1 MAAGTETVL
10 PGKGRFVALLAVAEV
25 LAMTLWFSA
34 TAVVPSLI
42 RDYGIEPAH
51 ASLFTSLV
59 QVGFVVGTLGSAI
72 LGLADR
78 LEPRRFFAASA
89 VIAGTA
95 NGIIL
100 FLDPTG
106 PVVLAMRFLTGICM
120 AGIYP
125 VGVKIVTTWARGDR
139 GLLVGVLVA
148 ALTLGSAFPHLFNS
162 LGAVDWRIPIAC
174 SSLSALL
181 AAVLI
186 GFVSLGGETAKAP
199 PFRIGLAFEGF
210 RRPAMRYANFG
221 YLGHMWELYAMWA
234 WIGLFLLS
242 SYRDRGIEDAPFWA
256 AFTHF
261 WVLAI
266 GAAGAAGAGWIADRW
281 GRTATT
287 IVAMSVSAA
296 CSLLVGITYDAP
308 IAAMVTLCLVWGI
321 FVIADSAQFSA
332 AISELA
338 PANLVGTSITIQT
351 SAGFLLTLAA
361 IHVIPWFANLV
372 GWEWSFVILAPGPLF
387 GIWAMAKLRR
397 HPDAVHLADGRR

>member
-1 MAAGTETVL
+1 M
-10 PGKGRFVALLAVAEV
+10 LLAVAEV

-34 TAVVPSLI
+34 TAVIPSLI
-42 RDYGIEPAH
+42 RDYGIEPDH

-59 QVGFVVGTLGSAI
+59 QVGFVVGTLASAI
-72 LGLADR
+72 LWLADR

-89 VIAGTA
+89 VVAGIANA
-95 NGIIL
+95 AIL
-100 FLDPTG
+100 LFDPAG
-106 PVVLAMRFLTGICM
+106 PVVLAMRFLTGLCM

-125 VGVKIVTTWARGDR
+125 IGVKIVTTWARGDR
-139 GLLVGVLVA
+139 GLLVGLLVA

-162 LGAVDWRIPIAC
+162 LGSVDWRIPIVC
-174 SSLSALL
+174 SSLSSGL
-181 AAVLI
+181 AACLV
-186 GFVSLGGETAKAP
+186 GFVSLGGKTIKAP
-199 PFRIGLAFEGF
+199 AFRIGLAFEGF

-234 WIGLFLLS
+234 WIGLFLLA
-242 SYRDRGIEDAPFWA
+242 SYQDRGLSDAPFWA

-261 WVLAI
+261 WVLAV

-287 IVAMSVSAA
+287 IVAMSISAA
-296 CSLLVGITYDAP
+296 CSLLVGFTYDAP
-308 IAAMVTLCLVWGI
+308 VAAMVTLCLIWGI

-351 SAGFLLTLAA
+351 CAGFLLTLAA
-361 IHVIPWFANLV
+361 IHIIPWFSDRV
-372 GWEWSFVILAPGPLF
+372 GWAWSFVILAPGPIF
-387 GIWAMAKLRR
+387 GVWAMIKLRR
-397 HPDAVHLADGRR
+397 HPDSIYLADGKR